1 MDDKK
6 SLGTIEINN
15 EVIANIAGTAATE
28 IDGVFSMCGNVK
40 NGIAEF
46 FGKKDFSKGVSVKL
60 EGNIV
65 SITLSVV
72 VNYGI
77 SIPKIAYLVQNNV
90 KTKIE
95 DMIGF
100 QVKDVNVNVKW
111 VHFSESKNKLK

>member
-1 MDDKK
+1 MDEKK
-6 SLGTIEINN
+6 SLGTIEVNN

-28 IDGVFSMCGNVK
+28 IDGVFSMGGNVK

-46 FGKKDFSKGVSVKL
+46 FGKKDFSKGVTVKL

-65 SITLSVV
+65 TITLSII
-72 VNYGI
+72 VNYGV

-90 KTKIE
+90 KSKIE
-95 DMIGF
+95 DMIGY

-111 VHFSESKNKLK
+111 VHFPEAKK